1 MKMTTARNDGVLR
14 PDFARRV
21 VERVR
26 KAKRRRQLYRWALTS
41 GFACAL
47 VSAAIFSTPIRNLSR
62 QPSTLLAPRND
73 SQSEWIVSPQELGG
87 LSQFELPSF
96 GRPLAFFFPGSAV
109 VADLQSSEAT
119 YWHSYDPW
127 WNPTGTLSSSAG
139 NRFQLE

>member
-1 MKMTTARNDGVLR
+1 MTTARNDGVLR

-26 KAKRRRQLYRWALTS
+26 RAKRRRQLYRWALTS
-41 GFACAL
+41 AFACAL

-62 QPSTLLAPRND
+62 QPSTLLAQRND
-73 SQSEWIVSPQELGG
+73 SHSQWVVSPQELGG
-87 LSQFELPSF
+87 LSQFDLPSF

-109 VADLQSSEAT
+109 VADFQSSEAT

-127 WNPTGTLSSSAG
+127 WNTGTLSSWAG
-139 NRFQLE
+139 NRSELE